1 MVTLPNYLNK
11 IGLNKTLSLDQFES
25 SISQLA
31 EELTEIS
38 FYPNYSDAVL
48 LKSWKGYLKKDI

>member
-48 LKSWKGYLKKDI
+48 LK